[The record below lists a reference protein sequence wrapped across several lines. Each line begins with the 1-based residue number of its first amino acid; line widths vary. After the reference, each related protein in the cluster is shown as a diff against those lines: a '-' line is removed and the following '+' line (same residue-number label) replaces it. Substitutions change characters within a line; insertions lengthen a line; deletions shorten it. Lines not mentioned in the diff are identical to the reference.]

1 MRHRR
6 TQHREEQR
14 PSPTVRQGGGCVGS
28 KRNCSLVA
36 FVHIDTYTSKYG
48 DDAREGE
55 LCRLSH
61 SSRAYCIYHPGEGHC
76 FRNMERAFPVLE
88 NLPCFH
94 LPTNGPDYL
103 DDDEEAYVRDV
114 VGYTSFL
121 DPVVFYNTEETT
133 PVQLARLHTRIMPRE
148 NQGIIMTDG
157 ASLPE
162 GDGISSPGADGSSEA
177 TGISLFWVYRIITTW
192 EYWIIIDR
200 GCRSIIK

>member
-1 MRHRR
+1 MLWSSEIASLPSGFDYLLSESSSREESQETNTVRPYRSMRHRR

-28 KRNCSLVA
+28 TRNCSLVA
-36 FVHIDTYTSKYG
+36 FVHIDAYTSKYG

-103 DDDEEAYVRDV
+103 DDDEEAYARDV

-121 DPVVFYNTEETT
+121 DPVVFYNRGDYSSTT
-133 PVQLARLHTRIMPRE
+133 GAPAYEDYAARK
-148 NQGIIMTDG
+148 
-157 ASLPE
+157 
-162 GDGISSPGADGSSEA
+162 PGYNND
-177 TGISLFWVYRIITTW
+177 
-192 EYWIIIDR
+192 
-200 GCRSIIK
+200 